1 MSKKGSLEERT
12 VVKLFEALGYG
23 AIRVPA
29 SGARTNS
36 DKPDVVAGNGVNY
49 YAVEVKSSKKDYIY
63 IRSEQV
69 DELLRFSER
78 FGAVPLI
85 VAKFTRLDY
94 IVFRINDM
102 KRTKSGK
109 YSIQRDEAREGI
121 TLIDF
126 VKEHEVDY
134 DSRT

>member
-36 DKPDVVAGNGVNY
+36 DKPDVVAGNGTNY
-49 YAVEVKSSKKDYIY
+49 YAVEVKSSKKNYIY
-63 IRSEQV
+63 IRAEQV
-69 DELLRFSER
+69 EELLRFSER

-94 IVFRINDM
+94 IAFEINEL
-102 KRTKSGK
+102 KQTKSGK
-109 YSIQRDEAREGI
+109 YTVHRDEAREGI
-121 TLIDF
+121 PIIEY
-126 VKEHEVDY
+126 VKEHEDNL
-134 DSRT
+134 